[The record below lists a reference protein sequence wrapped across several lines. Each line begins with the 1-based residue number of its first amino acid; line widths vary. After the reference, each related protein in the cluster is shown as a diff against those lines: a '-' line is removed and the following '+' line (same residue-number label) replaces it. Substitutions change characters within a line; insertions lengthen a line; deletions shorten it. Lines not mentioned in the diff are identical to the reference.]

1 MHQNLSEAPGKS
13 SYESQIAAEI
23 RRQSRR
29 SSNEWAIFRCCC
41 FSTVLWTTV
50 MNENNNQRCHFLK
63 YLFENPN
70 VSVLQWNALY
80 NFSVMCPILI
90 DTPENY
96 TTKLSRIWACF
107 LKNAWIYHNFKI
119 SKQTFCSVET
129 TKFTLILVLL
139 GFSSAVPSPE
149 ENSDKFIQGKFLAW
163 SFDFFSSTW
172 QLSIFF
178 NFHFSYVHFIGVFYQ
193 ERSFVEFA

>member
-1 MHQNLSEAPGKS
+1 MTGNTNFKKKLTSFASKFVRASEKNRAMKVK
-13 SYESQIAAEI
+13 IAAEI
-23 RRQSRR
+23 LRHVNWPVHSRR
-29 SSNEWAIFRCCC
+29 WSNGWAIFRSCC

-107 LKNAWIYHNFKI
+107 LKKLLEFIII
-119 SKQTFCSVET
+119 SKFL
-129 TKFTLILVLL
+129 FYR
-139 GFSSAVPSPE
+139 
-149 ENSDKFIQGKFLAW
+149 NIQNLP
-163 SFDFFSSTW
+163 
-172 QLSIFF
+172 
-178 NFHFSYVHFIGVFYQ
+178 
-193 ERSFVEFA
+193 